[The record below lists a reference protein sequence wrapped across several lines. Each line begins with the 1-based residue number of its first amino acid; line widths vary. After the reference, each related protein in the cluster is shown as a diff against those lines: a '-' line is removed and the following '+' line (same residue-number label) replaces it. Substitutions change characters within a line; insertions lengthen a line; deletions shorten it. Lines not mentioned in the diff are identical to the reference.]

1 MWFLLLAILGG
12 GATEASA
19 QAESAQVKYE
29 ATQVTTANKI
39 DFSGKTKYAIQA
51 VHAGGQYDLS
61 SVLKN
66 RFLKYDYVN
75 GGLTYVMIGYPSN
88 AASTTNSGYTSVTD
102 ICKNMGDK
110 GDGDKYTFTFDG
122 NANEFTVKNCTDG
135 YLWGNNSTKNS
146 TKNRPIGKGQ
156 TSTIKVKLYEQKDGE
171 FTLETNGNPYR
182 HTNTSNTGGSAYVS
196 YGKVTNPN
204 VLYFKI
210 YEIAKIAETKTQAT
224 FKYYQEKSKV
234 PYASVTKEV
243 KSGNTIAG
251 LAEVPTYLKADYY
264 NIEENQEESPVGGG
278 NEAEAGK
285 TYSVRTSY
293 PNDLPFVID
302 GTTYFSLGSNINTAL
317 KATSVPA
324 GDIEFAKYAVKMSGD
339 CINGYLL
346 QYKNN
351 NYLKNTGSEVS
362 KVEEA
367 GKFDIEKSE
376 DNWYLKSH
384 QADGQYLI
392 INTNGTVSFTP
403 SIEAATALK
412 NLSDEQ
418 AYNYINTNCPAGHYV
433 GSYSKDQAGTISFA
447 QILKGEGKISISADK
462 YYLFEEAEDD
472 TYFLT
477 SKESTQHMSDLHY
490 TYQVSG
496 MAEVTFSSLWQWK
509 NNMIVNANTGKH
521 LDWQA
526 SLSDE
531 NTTSY
536 RSMVENH
543 DDYKQAFTIELDTH
557 LGDTYYLKQTG
568 KTAIKSINSKPGTN
582 AGYWFIREADAF
594 SIPLHAVD
602 EKSYATMYAPV
613 KLVQDAEDK
622 TIIYTGNV
630 NGNGSLHLEEWEGGV
645 IPANTPLVLVNEEGA
660 ESARFLISYDEPARE
675 VTPDDNWTGTN
686 IKFQFTGDERNN
698 YRLFGFNSAFGVGF
712 FKPKATGNIPAN
724 RGYISN
730 LPYQTIG
737 LQFPDGTTTSID
749 AAILNGNTTAEDT
762 PIYDISGR
770 RLMQPTRGQ
779 FYIRNGQKFIAQ

>member
-1 MWFLLLAILGG
+1 MGG
-12 GATEASA
+12 E
-19 QAESAQVKYE
+19 
-29 ATQVTTANKI
+29 
-39 DFSGKTKYAIQA
+39 
-51 VHAGGQYDLS
+51 
-61 SVLKN
+61 
-66 RFLKYDYVN
+66 
-75 GGLTYVMIGYPSN
+75 GLN
-88 AASTTNSGYTSVTD
+88 
-102 ICKNMGDK
+102 
-110 GDGDKYTFTFDG
+110 YTFTFTGKAD
-122 NANEFTVKNCTDG
+122 EFTVKNCADG
-135 YLWGNNSTKNS
+135 TLWGNYGTKD
-146 TKNRPIGKGQ
+146 RPIGQGQ
-156 TSTIKVKLYEQKDGE
+156 SSTIKVKLYEKGNEE

-182 HTNTSNTGGSAYVS
+182 HTNIDMSSHSAYINYNATTTTKLS
-196 YGKVTNPN
+196 
-204 VLYFKI
+204 VLYFEI
-210 YEIAKIAETKTQAT
+210 YEIAETKAT
-224 FKYYQEKSKV
+224 FNYYQGESKV
-234 PYASVTKEV
+234 PYASVTKDVE
-243 KSGNTIAG
+243 SESTIAG
-251 LAEVPTYLKADYY
+251 LAEVPTYLTATYY
-264 NIEENQEESPVGGG
+264 KIEENQEETAYGTD
-278 NEAEAGK
+278 EAVAGM
-285 TYSVRTSY
+285 TYSVRTNY

-339 CINGYLL
+339 WINGYLL
-346 QYKNN
+346 QDKND
-351 NYLKNTGSEVS
+351 NYLKNTGSEVGYGS
-362 KVEEA
+362 DPS
-367 GKFDIEKSE
+367 KFDIEKSE
-376 DNWYLKSH
+376 DNWYLKSKP
-384 QADGQYLI
+384 DGNYLI
-392 INTNGTVSFTP
+392 INTDGTVSFT
-403 SIEAATALK
+403 SSVDDATALK
-412 NLSDEQ
+412 NLSNEQ

-477 SKESTQHMSDLHY
+477 SKESTQHMYDLHY

-509 NNMIVNANTGKH
+509 NDMIVNANTGKH

-536 RSMVENH
+536 RSMVDNYN
-543 DDYKQAFTIELDTH
+543 DYKQAYTIELGTNE
-557 LGDTYYLKQTG
+557 GQTYYLKQTG
-568 KTAIKSINSKPGTN
+568 KTTIGYINSKPGANT
-582 AGYWFIREADAF
+582 GYWFIREADAF
-594 SIPLHAVD
+594 SIPLNAVD
-602 EKSYATMYAPV
+602 GKSYATMYAPV
-613 KLVQDAEDK
+613 KLVQDTEDK

-630 NGNGSLHLEEWEGGV
+630 NGYGNLHLEEWEGGV

-686 IKFQFTGDERNN
+686 IKLLFSGDERNN
-698 YRLFGFNSAFGVGF
+698 YRLFGFNSSFGVGF
-712 FKPKATGNIPAN
+712 FKPKDTGNIPAN
-724 RGYISN
+724 RGYINISN

-770 RLMQPTRGQ
+770 RIMQPTRGQ

>member
-1 MWFLLLAILGG
+1 MAD
-12 GATEASA
+12 E
-19 QAESAQVKYE
+19 
-29 ATQVTTANKI
+29 
-39 DFSGKTKYAIQA
+39 
-51 VHAGGQYDLS
+51 
-61 SVLKN
+61 
-66 RFLKYDYVN
+66 
-75 GGLTYVMIGYPSN
+75 GL
-88 AASTTNSGYTSVTD
+88 
-102 ICKNMGDK
+102 
-110 GDGDKYTFTFDG
+110 KYTFTFKG
-122 NANEFTVKNCTDG
+122 TAEEFEVTNCADKT
-135 YLWGNNSTKNS
+135 LWGNYG
-146 TKNRPIGKGQ
+146 TKNRPIGQGQ
-156 TSTIKVKLYEQKDGE
+156 SSTIKVKLYEKGNAE

-182 HTNTSNTGGSAYVS
+182 HTNANTASHSAYINYNTTS
-196 YGKVTNPN
+196 KLS
-204 VLYFKI
+204 VLYFEI
-210 YEIAKIAETKTQAT
+210 YEIAETKAT
-224 FKYYQEKSKV
+224 FNYYQGESNTN
-234 PYASVTKEV
+234 YASVTKNV
-243 KSGNTIAG
+243 VSKSTIAG
-251 LAEVPTYLKADYY
+251 LANVPTYLTATYY
-264 NIEENQEESPVGGG
+264 DGESKKEGTDLAV
-278 NEAEAGK
+278 AGK
-285 TYSVRTSY
+285 TYSVRTNY

-324 GDIEFAKYAVKMSGD
+324 GNIEFAKYAVKMSGNWID
-339 CINGYLL
+339 GYLL
-346 QYKNN
+346 QDKND
-351 NYLKNTGSEVS
+351 NYLNNTGS
-362 KVEEA
+362 KV
-367 GKFDIEKSE
+367 GYDGSNTSKFDIEKSG
-376 DNWYLKSH
+376 DKWYLKSKP
-384 QADGQYLI
+384 GGNYLI
-392 INTNGTVSFTP
+392 INTDGTVSFT
-403 SIEAATALK
+403 SSVNDATPLK

-433 GSYSKDQAGTISFA
+433 GSYSKDQAGTISFT

-477 SKESTQHMSDLHY
+477 SKESTKHMSDLSY

-509 NNMIVNANTGKH
+509 NDMIVNANTGKH

-536 RSMVENH
+536 RSMVDNYN
-543 DDYKQAFTIELDTH
+543 DYKQAYTIEL
-557 LGDTYYLKQTG
+557 GINEGQTYYLKQTG
-568 KTAIKSINSKPGTN
+568 KTTIGYINSKPGVNT
-582 AGYWFIREADAF
+582 GYWFIREADAF
-594 SIPLHAVD
+594 SIRLNAVD
-602 EKSYATMYAPV
+602 GKSYATMYAPV

-630 NGNGSLHLEEWEGGV
+630 NGNGNLHLEEWEGGV

-660 ESARFLISYDEPARE
+660 ESARFLISYDEPART

-712 FKPKATGNIPAN
+712 FKPKDTGYIPAN
-724 RGYISN
+724 RGYLCD

-749 AAILNGNTTAEDT
+749 AAILNGNNTAEDT

>member
-12 GATEASA
+12 VATEVSA
-19 QAESAQVKYE
+19 QYK
-29 ATQVTTANKI
+29 ATKVETANEI
-39 DFSGKTKYAIQA
+39 DFTGNTKYAIKA
-51 VHAGGQYDLS
+51 VRAVGTSDLS
-61 SVLKN
+61 SVLKG
-66 RFLKYDYVN
+66 RFLKYEYINPYDNPKV
-75 GGLTYVMIGYPSN
+75 TYVTIGYPSS
-88 AASTTNSGYTSVTD
+88 STTNSGYTSEKD
-102 ICKNMGDK
+102 ICDHMADEGL
-110 GDGDKYTFTFDG
+110 KYTFTFKG
-122 NANEFTVKNCTDG
+122 TAEEFEVTNCADKT
-135 YLWGNNSTKNS
+135 LWGNYG
-146 TKNRPIGKGQ
+146 TKNRPIGQGQ
-156 TSTIKVKLYEQKDGE
+156 SSTIKVKLYEKGNAE

-182 HTNTSNTGGSAYVS
+182 HTNANTASHSAYINYNTTS
-196 YGKVTNPN
+196 KLS
-204 VLYFKI
+204 VLYFEI
-210 YEIAKIAETKTQAT
+210 YEIAETKAT
-224 FKYYQEKSKV
+224 FNYYQGESNTN
-234 PYASVTKEV
+234 YASVTKNV
-243 KSGNTIAG
+243 VSKSTIAG
-251 LAEVPTYLKADYY
+251 LANVPTYLTATYY
-264 NIEENQEESPVGGG
+264 DGESKKEGTDLAV
-278 NEAEAGK
+278 AGK
-285 TYSVRTSY
+285 TYSVRTNY

-324 GDIEFAKYAVKMSGD
+324 GNIEFAKYAVKMSGNWID
-339 CINGYLL
+339 GYLL
-346 QYKNN
+346 QDKND
-351 NYLKNTGSEVS
+351 NYLNNTGS
-362 KVEEA
+362 KV
-367 GKFDIEKSE
+367 GYDGSNTSKFDIEKSG
-376 DNWYLKSH
+376 DKWYLKSKP
-384 QADGQYLI
+384 GGNYLI
-392 INTNGTVSFTP
+392 INTDGTVSFT
-403 SIEAATALK
+403 SSVNDATPLK

-433 GSYSKDQAGTISFA
+433 GSYSKDQAGTISFT

-477 SKESTQHMSDLHY
+477 SKESTKHMSDLSY

-509 NNMIVNANTGKH
+509 NDMIVNANTGKH

-536 RSMVENH
+536 RSMVDNYN
-543 DDYKQAFTIELDTH
+543 DYKQAYTIEL
-557 LGDTYYLKQTG
+557 GINEGQTYYLKQTG
-568 KTAIKSINSKPGTN
+568 KTTIGYINSKPGVNT
-582 AGYWFIREADAF
+582 GYWFIREADAF
-594 SIPLHAVD
+594 SIRLNAVD
-602 EKSYATMYAPV
+602 GKSYATMYAPV

-630 NGNGSLHLEEWEGGV
+630 NGNGNLHLEEWEGGV

-660 ESARFLISYDEPARE
+660 ESARFLISYDEPART

-712 FKPKATGNIPAN
+712 FKPKDTGYIPAN
-724 RGYISN
+724 RGYLCD

-749 AAILNGNTTAEDT
+749 AAILNGNNTAEDT

>member
-12 GATEASA
+12 VATEASA
-19 QAESAQVKYE
+19 QAQYE

-51 VHAGGQYDLS
+51 VRAGGQYDLS

-135 YLWGNNSTKNS
+135 YLWGNNSTKN
-146 TKNRPIGKGQ
+146 RPIGKGQ

-210 YEIAKIAETKTQAT
+210 YEIAEIVETKTQAT
-224 FKYYQEKSKV
+224 FKYYQGTSKV
-234 PYASVTKEV
+234 PYASVTKDVE
-243 KSGNTIAG
+243 SESTIAG
-251 LAEVPTYLKADYY
+251 LANVPTYLTATYY
-264 NIEENQEESPVGGG
+264 DGESKKEGTDLAV
-278 NEAEAGK
+278 AGK
-285 TYSVRTSY
+285 TYTVETNY

-302 GTTYFSLGSNINTAL
+302 GTTYFSLGSDINTAL

-324 GDIEFAKYAVKMSGD
+324 GDIQFAKYAVKMSGNWID
-339 CINGYLL
+339 GYLL

-362 KVEEA
+362 NVEDA
-367 GKFDIEKSE
+367 SKFDIEKSE
-376 DNWYLKSH
+376 DNWYLKSRP
-384 QADGQYLI
+384 DGNYLV
-392 INTNGTVSFTP
+392 INTDGTVSFT
-403 SIEAATALK
+403 SSVNDATALK
-412 NLSDEQ
+412 NLSNEQ

-433 GSYSKDQAGTISFA
+433 GSYSKDQAGTISFD
-447 QILKGEGKISISADK
+447 QIIKGEGKISISADK

-472 TYFLT
+472 PYFLT

-509 NNMIVNANTGKH
+509 NDMIVNANTGKH

-526 SLSDE
+526 RLSDE

-536 RSMVENH
+536 RSMVDGYNE
-543 DDYKQAFTIELDTH
+543 YKQAYTIELGTNE
-557 LGDTYYLKQTG
+557 GQTYYLKQTG
-568 KTAIKSINSKPGTN
+568 KTTIGSINYKPGVNT
-582 AGYWFIREADAF
+582 GYWFIREADAF
-594 SIPLHAVD
+594 SIPLNAVD
-602 EKSYATMYAPV
+602 GKSYATMYAPV

-630 NGNGSLHLEEWEGGV
+630 NENGNLHLEEWEGGV

-675 VTPDDNWTGTN
+675 VTPDVNLNWTGTN
-686 IKFQFTGDERNN
+686 IKLLFSGDERNN

-724 RGYISN
+724 RGYINISN

>member
-12 GATEASA
+12 VATEVSA
-19 QAESAQVKYE
+19 QEQSAEVQYE

-39 DFSGKTKYAIQA
+39 DFSGKTKYAIQVVNA
-51 VHAGGQYDLS
+51 SKLS
-61 SVLKN
+61 SVLQG
-66 RFLKYDYVN
+66 RFLRYGYVSQYDNPKV
-75 GGLTYVMIGYPSN
+75 TYVMIGYPPTT
-88 AASTTNSGYTSVTD
+88 TTNTGYTSEKD
-102 ICKNMGDK
+102 ICDHMGGE
-110 GDGDKYTFTFDG
+110 GDNYTFTFNGKAD
-122 NANEFTVKNCTDG
+122 EFTVKNCADG
-135 YLWGNNSTKNS
+135 TLWGNYGTKH
-146 TKNRPIGKGQ
+146 RPIGKGQ

-182 HTNTSNTGGSAYVS
+182 HTNADESGSSAYVS
-196 YGKVTNPN
+196 YGNVKTPK

-210 YEIAKIAETKTQAT
+210 YEIAEKVETKTQAT
-224 FKYYQEKSKV
+224 FKYYQGTSETD
-234 PYASVTKEV
+234 YASVTKDV
-243 KSGNTIAG
+243 VSGNKIAE
-251 LAEVPTYLKADYY
+251 LANVPTYLTATYY
-264 NIEENQEESPVGGG
+264 DGELEVKGTDL
-278 NEAEAGK
+278 AVAGK

-324 GDIEFAKYAVKMSGD
+324 GDIEFAKYAVKMSGNWID
-339 CINGYLL
+339 GYLL
-346 QYKNN
+346 QDKNN
-351 NYLKNTGSEVS
+351 NYLNNTGSAVGYDGS
-362 KVEEA
+362 DA
-367 GKFDIEKSE
+367 SKFDIEKSE
-376 DNWYLKSH
+376 DKWYLKSR
-384 QADGQYLI
+384 ANGQYLI
-392 INTNGTVSFTP
+392 INTNGTVSFTQDQDVN
-403 SIEAATALK
+403 SATALK
-412 NLSDEQ
+412 NLSKEQ

-433 GSYSKDQAGTISFA
+433 GSYSKDQAGTLSFT

-477 SKESTQHMSDLHY
+477 SKESTKYISNSSY

-509 NNMIVNANTGKH
+509 NDMIVNANTGKH
-521 LDWQA
+521 LDWEA
-526 SLSDE
+526 RLSDK

-536 RSMVENH
+536 RSMVDNYN
-543 DDYKQAFTIELDTH
+543 DYKQAYTIELGTIK
-557 LGDTYYLKQTG
+557 GQTYYLKQTG
-568 KTAIKSINSKPGTN
+568 KTTIGYINSKPGANT
-582 AGYWFIREADAF
+582 GYWFIREADAF
-594 SIPLHAVD
+594 SIPLNAVD
-602 EKSYATMYAPV
+602 GKSYATMYAPV

-630 NGNGSLHLEEWEGGV
+630 NGYGNLHLEEWEGGV

-675 VTPDDNWTGTN
+675 VTPGDNWTGTN

-724 RGYISN
+724 RGYINISN

>member
-1 MWFLLLAILGG
+1 
-12 GATEASA
+12 
-19 QAESAQVKYE
+19 
-29 ATQVTTANKI
+29 
-39 DFSGKTKYAIQA
+39 
-51 VHAGGQYDLS
+51 
-61 SVLKN
+61 
-66 RFLKYDYVN
+66 
-75 GGLTYVMIGYPSN
+75 MIGYPPT
-88 AASTTNSGYTSVTD
+88 STTNTGYTSEKD
-102 ICKNMGDK
+102 ICDNMGDK
-110 GDGDKYTFTFDG
+110 GDGDNYTFTFDG
-122 NANEFTVKNCTDG
+122 NANEFTVKNCADG
-135 YLWGNNSTKNS
+135 TLWGNYDTKH
-146 TKNRPIGKGQ
+146 RPIGQGH

-182 HTNTSNTGGSAYVS
+182 HTNANESGSSAYVS
-196 YGKVTNPN
+196 YGNVATPK

-210 YEIAKIAETKTQAT
+210 YKIAKIAETKTQAT
-224 FKYYQEKSKV
+224 FNYYQGESKV
-234 PYASVTKEV
+234 PYASVTKDVE
-243 KSGNTIAG
+243 SESTIAG

-324 GDIEFAKYAVKMSGD
+324 GDIEFAKYAVKMSGNWID
-339 CINGYLL
+339 GYLL
-346 QYKNN
+346 QDKNDK
-351 NYLKNTGSEVS
+351 YLNNTGSKVGYGGS
-362 KVEEA
+362 KTS
-367 GKFDIEKSE
+367 KFDIEKSG
-376 DNWYLKSH
+376 DNWYLKSR
-384 QADGQYLI
+384 ADGQYLI
-392 INTNGTVSFTP
+392 INTDGTVSFTQDQDVND
-403 SIEAATALK
+403 ATPLK

-433 GSYSKDQAGTISFA
+433 GSYSKDQAGTISFT

-477 SKESTQHMSDLHY
+477 SKESTKYISNSSY

-509 NNMIVNANTGKH
+509 NDMIVNANTGKH
-521 LDWQA
+521 LDWEA
-526 SLSDE
+526 RLSDE

-536 RSMVENH
+536 RSMVDNYN
-543 DDYKQAFTIELDTH
+543 DYKQAYTIELGTIK
-557 LGDTYYLKQTG
+557 GQTYYLKQTG
-568 KTAIKSINSKPGTN
+568 KTTIGYINSKPGANT
-582 AGYWFIREADAF
+582 GYWFIREADAF

-602 EKSYATMYAPV
+602 GKSYATMYAPV

-630 NGNGSLHLEEWEGGV
+630 NENGNLHLEEWEGGV

-675 VTPDDNWTGTN
+675 VTPDVNWTGTN

-698 YRLFGFNSAFGVGF
+698 YRLFGFNSTVGVGF

-724 RGYISN
+724 RGYINISN
-730 LPYQTIG
+730 LPHQTIG

-749 AAILNGNTTAEDT
+749 AAILNGNNTAEDT

>member
-1 MWFLLLAILGG
+1 MYVVLTPRHIGG
-12 GATEASA
+12 VATEVSA
-19 QAESAQVKYE
+19 QYK
-29 ATQVTTANKI
+29 ATKVETANEI
-39 DFSGKTKYAIQA
+39 DFTGNTKYAIKA
-51 VHAGGQYDLS
+51 VRAVGTSDLS
-61 SVLKN
+61 SVLKG
-66 RFLKYDYVN
+66 RFLKYEYINPYDNPKV
-75 GGLTYVMIGYPSN
+75 TYVTIGYPSS
-88 AASTTNSGYTSVTD
+88 STTNSGYTSEKD
-102 ICKNMGDK
+102 ICDHMADEGL
-110 GDGDKYTFTFDG
+110 KYTFTFKG
-122 NANEFTVKNCTDG
+122 TAEEFEVTNCADKT
-135 YLWGNNSTKNS
+135 LWGNYG
-146 TKNRPIGKGQ
+146 TKNRPIGQGQ
-156 TSTIKVKLYEQKDGE
+156 SSTIKVKLYEKGNAE

-182 HTNTSNTGGSAYVS
+182 HTNANTASHSAYINYNTTS
-196 YGKVTNPN
+196 KLS
-204 VLYFKI
+204 VLYFEI
-210 YEIAKIAETKTQAT
+210 YEIAETKAT
-224 FKYYQEKSKV
+224 FNYYQGESNTN
-234 PYASVTKEV
+234 YASVTKNV
-243 KSGNTIAG
+243 VSKSTIAG
-251 LAEVPTYLKADYY
+251 LANVPTYLTATYY
-264 NIEENQEESPVGGG
+264 DGESKKEGTDLAV
-278 NEAEAGK
+278 AGK
-285 TYSVRTSY
+285 TYSVRTNY

-324 GDIEFAKYAVKMSGD
+324 GNIEFAKYAVKMSGD
-339 CINGYLL
+339 WINGYLL
-346 QYKNN
+346 QDKND
-351 NYLKNTGSEVS
+351 NYLKNTGSEVGYGS
-362 KVEEA
+362 DPS
-367 GKFDIEKSE
+367 KFDIEKSG
-376 DNWYLKSH
+376 DNWYLKSKP
-384 QADGQYLI
+384 DGNYLI
-392 INTNGTVSFTP
+392 INTDGTVSFT
-403 SIEAATALK
+403 SSVNDATPLK
-412 NLSDEQ
+412 NLSNEQ

-433 GSYSKDQAGTISFA
+433 GSYSKDQAGTISFT

-477 SKESTQHMSDLHY
+477 SKESTKRMSDLSY

-509 NNMIVNANTGKH
+509 NNMIVNTNTGKN

-536 RSMVENH
+536 RSMVDGYNE
-543 DDYKQAFTIELDTH
+543 YKQAYTIELGTNE
-557 LGDTYYLKQTG
+557 GQTYYLKQTG
-568 KTAIKSINSKPGTN
+568 KTTIGSINSKPGVNT
-582 AGYWFIREADAF
+582 GYWFIREADAF
-594 SIPLHAVD
+594 SIPLNAVD
-602 EKSYATMYAPV
+602 GKSYATMYAPV

-630 NGNGSLHLEEWEGGV
+630 NGYGNLHLEEWEGGV

-712 FKPKATGNIPAN
+712 FKPKDTGYIPAN
-724 RGYISN
+724 RGYLSD

-749 AAILNGNTTAEDT
+749 ATILNGNNTAEDT

>member
-12 GATEASA
+12 VATEVSA
-19 QAESAQVKYE
+19 QYK
-29 ATQVTTANKI
+29 ATKVETANEI
-39 DFSGKTKYAIQA
+39 DFTGNTKYAIKA
-51 VHAGGQYDLS
+51 VRAVGTSDLS
-61 SVLKN
+61 SVLKG
-66 RFLKYDYVN
+66 RFLKYEYINPYDNSKV
-75 GGLTYVMIGYPSN
+75 TYVTIGYPSS
-88 AASTTNSGYTSVTD
+88 STTNSGYTSEKD
-102 ICKNMGDK
+102 ICDHMADEGL
-110 GDGDKYTFTFDG
+110 KYTFTFKG
-122 NANEFTVKNCTDG
+122 TAEEFEVTNCADKT
-135 YLWGNNSTKNS
+135 LWGNYG
-146 TKNRPIGKGQ
+146 TKNRPIGQGQ
-156 TSTIKVKLYEQKDGE
+156 SSTIKVKLYEKGNAE

-182 HTNTSNTGGSAYVS
+182 HTNANTASHSAYINYNTTS
-196 YGKVTNPN
+196 KLS
-204 VLYFKI
+204 VLYFEI
-210 YEIAKIAETKTQAT
+210 YEIAETKAT
-224 FKYYQEKSKV
+224 FNYYQGESNTN
-234 PYASVTKEV
+234 YASVTKNV
-243 KSGNTIAG
+243 VSKSTIAG
-251 LAEVPTYLKADYY
+251 LANVPTYLTATYY
-264 NIEENQEESPVGGG
+264 DGESKKEGTDLAV
-278 NEAEAGK
+278 AGK
-285 TYSVRTSY
+285 TYSVRTNY

-324 GDIEFAKYAVKMSGD
+324 GNIEFAKYAVKMSGNWID
-339 CINGYLL
+339 GYLL
-346 QYKNN
+346 QDKND
-351 NYLKNTGSEVS
+351 NYLNNTGS
-362 KVEEA
+362 KV
-367 GKFDIEKSE
+367 GYDGSNTSKFDIEKSG
-376 DNWYLKSH
+376 DKWYLKSKP
-384 QADGQYLI
+384 GGNYLI
-392 INTNGTVSFTP
+392 INTDGTVSFT
-403 SIEAATALK
+403 SSVNDATPLK
-412 NLSDEQ
+412 NLSNEQ

-433 GSYSKDQAGTISFA
+433 GSYSKDQAGTISFT

-477 SKESTQHMSDLHY
+477 SKESTKRMSDLSY

-509 NNMIVNANTGKH
+509 NNMIVNTNTGKN

-536 RSMVENH
+536 RSMVDGYNE
-543 DDYKQAFTIELDTH
+543 YKQAYTIELGTNE
-557 LGDTYYLKQTG
+557 GQTYYLKQTG
-568 KTAIKSINSKPGTN
+568 KTTIGSINSKPGVNT
-582 AGYWFIREADAF
+582 GYWFIREADAF
-594 SIPLHAVD
+594 SIPLNAVD
-602 EKSYATMYAPV
+602 GKSYATMYAPV

-630 NGNGSLHLEEWEGGV
+630 NGYGNLHLEEWEGGV

-712 FKPKATGNIPAN
+712 FKPKDTGYIPAN
-724 RGYISN
+724 RGYLSD

-749 AAILNGNTTAEDT
+749 ATILNGNNTAEDT

>member
-1 MWFLLLAILGG
+1 M
-12 GATEASA
+12 
-19 QAESAQVKYE
+19 
-29 ATQVTTANKI
+29 
-39 DFSGKTKYAIQA
+39 
-51 VHAGGQYDLS
+51 S

-135 YLWGNNSTKNS
+135 YLWGNNSTKN
-146 TKNRPIGKGQ
+146 RPIGKGQ
-156 TSTIKVKLYEQKDGE
+156 TSTIKVKLYEQKNGE

-196 YGKVTNPN
+196 YSKVTTPN

-210 YEIAKIAETKTQAT
+210 YEIAEIVETKTQAT
-224 FKYYQEKSKV
+224 FKYYQGKSET
-234 PYASVTKEV
+234 PYASETKEV
-243 KSGNTIAG
+243 KSGNTIAK
-251 LAEVPTYLKADYY
+251 LANVPAYLTADY
-264 NIEENQEESPVGGG
+264 NIVENQKESSVDGGKD
-278 NEAEAGK
+278 AEAGK
-285 TYSVRTSY
+285 TYSVRTYY

-302 GTTYFSLGSNINTAL
+302 GTTYFSLGSDINTAL

-346 QYKNN
+346 QDKNDK
-351 NYLKNTGSEVS
+351 YLNNTGS
-362 KVEEA
+362 KV
-367 GKFDIEKSE
+367 GYGGSNTSKFDIEKSG
-376 DNWYLKSH
+376 DKWYLKSKP
-384 QADGQYLI
+384 GGNYLV
-392 INTNGTVSFTP
+392 INTDGTVSFTS

-433 GSYSKDQAGTISFA
+433 GSYSKDQAGTISFD
-447 QILKGEGKISISADK
+447 QIIKGEGKISISADK
-462 YYLFEEAEDD
+462 YYLFEEAEED

-521 LDWQA
+521 LDWKA
-526 SLSDE
+526 SLSDDE
-531 NTTSY
+531 TTTSY
-536 RSMVENH
+536 RSMVDGYNE
-543 DDYKQAFTIELDTH
+543 YKQAYTIEL
-557 LGDTYYLKQTG
+557 GINEGQTYYLKQTG
-568 KTAIKSINSKPGTN
+568 KTTIGYINSKPGVNT
-582 AGYWFIREADAF
+582 GYWFIREADAF

-602 EKSYATMYAPV
+602 GKSYATMYAPV

-630 NGNGSLHLEEWEGGV
+630 NENGNLHLEEWEGGV

-675 VTPDDNWTGTN
+675 VTSGDNWTGTN

>member
-12 GATEASA
+12 VTTEVSA
-19 QAESAQVKYE
+19 QA
-29 ATQVTTANKI
+29 TFTPITDPTAIKC
-39 DFSGKTKYAIQA
+39 DGKTKYAFKA
-51 VHAGGQYDLS
+51 VKANGTDFSDTGTTRPR
-61 SVLKN
+61 N
-66 RFLKYDYVN
+66 RFLRYDNTLVVL
-75 GGLTYVMIGYPSN
+75 GV
-88 AASTTNSGYTSVTD
+88 STGTSTDAFGYTIDKICEKISTD
-102 ICKNMGDK
+102 EGKR
-110 GDGDKYTFTFDG
+110 YVFTFTSGSSCKAQNVFDNTYWG
-122 NANEFTVKNCTDG
+122 DNGKQRPAGKANEDDAKTIAFKK
-135 YLWGNNSTKNS
+135 GNKTGTIQILVNEKELCSASGTSIYVTFKS
-146 TKNRPIGKGQ
+146 SYTTPIDFE
-156 TSTIKVKLYEQKDGE
+156 VYEIE
-171 FTLETNGNPYR
+171 E
-182 HTNTSNTGGSAYVS
+182 TSN
-196 YGKVTNPN
+196 K
-204 VLYFKI
+204 
-210 YEIAKIAETKTQAT
+210 AT
-224 FKYYQEKSKV
+224 FKYYQGKSKT
-234 PYASVTKEV
+234 PYASETKEV

-251 LAEVPTYLKADYY
+251 LAEVPTYLTADYY
-264 NIEENQEESPVGGG
+264 NIEENQEESSVDGG
-278 NEAEAGK
+278 EDAVAGM
-285 TYSVRTSY
+285 TYSVRTNY

-302 GTTYFSLGSNINTAL
+302 GTTYFSLGKDINTAL

-324 GDIEFAKYAVKMSGD
+324 GDIEFAKYAVKMSGNWID
-339 CINGYLL
+339 GYLL

-376 DNWYLKSH
+376 DNWYLKFH

-392 INTNGTVSFTP
+392 INTNGTVSFTS
-403 SIEAATALK
+403 SIEDATALK
-412 NLSDEQ
+412 NLSNEQ

-433 GSYSKDQAGTISFA
+433 GSYSKDQAGTISFT

-496 MAEVTFSSLWQWK
+496 MAEVTFSSLWQW
-509 NNMIVNANTGKH
+509 NENMIVNANTGKH
-521 LDWQA
+521 LDWLA
-526 SLSDE
+526 GLSDDK

-536 RSMVENH
+536 RSTVDSYN
-543 DDYKQAFTIELDTH
+543 DYKQAYTIELGTN
-557 LGDTYYLKQTG
+557 GGQTYYLKQTG
-568 KTAIKSINSKPGTN
+568 KTTIGSINSKPGANT
-582 AGYWFIREADAF
+582 GYWFIREADAF
-594 SIPLHAVD
+594 SIPLNAVD
-602 EKSYATMYAPV
+602 GKSYATMYAPV

-630 NGNGSLHLEEWEGGV
+630 NGYGNLHLEEWEGGV

-660 ESARFLISYDEPARE
+660 ESARFLISYDEPARK
-675 VTPDDNWTGTN
+675 VTSGDNWTGTN
-686 IKFQFTGDERNN
+686 IKLLFSGDERNN

-724 RGYISN
+724 RGYINISN

-749 AAILNGNTTAEDT
+749 AAILNGNNTAEDT

>member
-1 MWFLLLAILGG
+1 MSF
-12 GATEASA
+12 S
-19 QAESAQVKYE
+19 
-29 ATQVTTANKI
+29 TQYSSYSPI
-39 DFSGKTKYAIQA
+39 DFE
-51 VHAGGQYDLS
+51 V
-61 SVLKN
+61 
-66 RFLKYDYVN
+66 
-75 GGLTYVMIGYPSN
+75 
-88 AASTTNSGYTSVTD
+88 
-102 ICKNMGDK
+102 
-110 GDGDKYTFTFDG
+110 
-122 NANEFTVKNCTDG
+122 
-135 YLWGNNSTKNS
+135 
-146 TKNRPIGKGQ
+146 
-156 TSTIKVKLYEQKDGE
+156 
-171 FTLETNGNPYR
+171 
-182 HTNTSNTGGSAYVS
+182 
-196 YGKVTNPN
+196 
-204 VLYFKI
+204 
-210 YEIAKIAETKTQAT
+210 YEIAETT
-224 FKYYQEKSKV
+224 FKYYQGTSET
-234 PYASVTKEV
+234 PYASVTKDVDSE
-243 KSGNTIAG
+243 STIAG
-251 LAEVPTYLKADYY
+251 LANVPAYLTATYYDG
-264 NIEENQEESPVGGG
+264 ESKKVEGTDR
-278 NEAEAGK
+278 AVAGQ
-285 TYSVRTSY
+285 TYSVITSY

-302 GTTYFSLGSNINTAL
+302 GTTYFSLGSDINTAL
-317 KATSVPA
+317 KATSVPTGNIA
-324 GDIEFAKYAVKMSGD
+324 QYAVKMSGD
-339 CINGYLL
+339 WINGYLL
-346 QYKNN
+346 QDKNN
-351 NYLKNTGSEVS
+351 NYLNNTGSKVS
-362 KVEEA
+362 YD
-367 GKFDIEKSE
+367 GSNTSKFDIEKSG
-376 DNWYLKSH
+376 DNWYLKSR
-384 QADGQYLI
+384 ADGQYLI
-392 INTNGTVSFTP
+392 INTDGTVSFTQDQDVN
-403 SIEAATALK
+403 SATALK

-496 MAEVTFSSLWQWK
+496 MKEVTFSSLWQW
-509 NNMIVNANTGKH
+509 NENMIVNANTGKH

-536 RSMVENH
+536 RSTVDNYN
-543 DDYKQAFTIELDTH
+543 DYKQAYTIELDTH

-568 KTAIKSINSKPGTN
+568 KTTIGSINYKPGTN

-594 SIPLHAVD
+594 SIPLNAVD
-602 EKSYATMYAPV
+602 GKSYATMYAPV

-630 NGNGSLHLEEWEGGV
+630 NGNGNLHLEEWEGGV

-660 ESARFLISYDEPARE
+660 ESARFLISYDEPART
-675 VTPDDNWTGTN
+675 VTPDVNWTGTN

-724 RGYISN
+724 RGYINISN

>member
-12 GATEASA
+12 VTTEVSA
-19 QAESAQVKYE
+19 QYK
-29 ATQVTTANKI
+29 ATKVETANEI
-39 DFSGKTKYAIQA
+39 DFTGNTKYAIKA
-51 VHAGGQYDLS
+51 VRAVGAYDLS
-61 SVLKN
+61 TTLKG

-75 GGLTYVMIGYPSN
+75 GGLTYVMIGYPLG
-88 AASTTNSGYTSVTD
+88 STQSDNSGYTSVKD
-102 ICKNMGDK
+102 ICDNM
-110 GDGDKYTFTFDG
+110 DGEGVSEGVKYTFTFTGD
-122 NANEFTVKNCTDG
+122 ANEFTVKNCADG
-135 YLWGNNSTKNS
+135 TLWGNNSS
-146 TKNRPIGKGQ
+146 KNRPIGKGQ
-156 TSTIKVKLYEQKDGE
+156 TSTIKVKLYEKGNAE
-171 FTLETNGNPYR
+171 FTLETNGYLYR
-182 HTNTSNTGGSAYVS
+182 HNNSYSTGSSAYINYS
-196 YGKVTNPN
+196 KHTNPS
-204 VLYFKI
+204 VLYFEI
-210 YEIAKIAETKTQAT
+210 YEIAETKAT
-224 FKYYQEKSKV
+224 FNYYQGKSET
-234 PYASVTKEV
+234 PYASVTKDVES
-243 KSGNTIAG
+243 KSTIAG
-251 LAEVPTYLKADYY
+251 LAEVPTYLTATYY
-264 NIEENQEESPVGGG
+264 KIEENQEETAFGTD
-278 NEAEAGK
+278 EAEAGK

-317 KATSVPA
+317 KAKSVPA
-324 GDIEFAKYAVKMSGD
+324 GNIEFAKYAVKMSGN

-346 QYKNN
+346 QDKND
-351 NYLKNTGSEVS
+351 NYLKNTGSAVGYDGS
-362 KVEEA
+362 DA
-367 GKFDIEKSE
+367 SKFDIEKSE
-376 DNWYLKSH
+376 DNWYLKSKP
-384 QADGQYLI
+384 DGNYLI
-392 INTNGTVSFTP
+392 INTDGTVSFT
-403 SIEAATALK
+403 SSVNDATPLK
-412 NLSDEQ
+412 NLSNEQ

-433 GSYSKDQAGTISFA
+433 GSYSKDQAGTISFD
-447 QILKGEGKISISADK
+447 QIIKGEGKISISADK

-477 SKESTQHMSDLHY
+477 SKESTQHMSDLSY

-509 NNMIVNANTGKH
+509 NDMIVNANTGKK
-521 LDWQA
+521 LNWKA
-526 SLSDE
+526 GLSDE

-536 RSMVENH
+536 RSTVDSYN
-543 DDYKQAFTIELDTH
+543 DYKQAYTIEL
-557 LGDTYYLKQTG
+557 GINEGQTYYLKQTG
-568 KTAIKSINSKPGTN
+568 KTTIGSINSKPGVNT
-582 AGYWFIREADAF
+582 GYWFIREADAF
-594 SIPLHAVD
+594 SIPLNAVD
-602 EKSYATMYAPV
+602 GKSYATMYAPV

-630 NGNGSLHLEEWEGGV
+630 NENGNLHLEEWEGGV

-675 VTPDDNWTGTN
+675 VTPDVNLNWTGTN
-686 IKFQFTGDERNN
+686 IKLLFSGDERNN

-724 RGYISN
+724 RGYINISN

>member
-1 MWFLLLAILGG
+1 MGG
-12 GATEASA
+12 E
-19 QAESAQVKYE
+19 
-29 ATQVTTANKI
+29 
-39 DFSGKTKYAIQA
+39 
-51 VHAGGQYDLS
+51 
-61 SVLKN
+61 
-66 RFLKYDYVN
+66 
-75 GGLTYVMIGYPSN
+75 GLN
-88 AASTTNSGYTSVTD
+88 
-102 ICKNMGDK
+102 
-110 GDGDKYTFTFDG
+110 YTFTFTGKAD
-122 NANEFTVKNCTDG
+122 EFTVKNCADG
-135 YLWGNNSTKNS
+135 TLWGNYGTKD
-146 TKNRPIGKGQ
+146 RPIGQGQ
-156 TSTIKVKLYEQKDGE
+156 SSTIKVKLYEKGNEE

-182 HTNTSNTGGSAYVS
+182 HTNIDMSSHSAYINYNATTTTKLS
-196 YGKVTNPN
+196 
-204 VLYFKI
+204 VLYFEI
-210 YEIAKIAETKTQAT
+210 YEIAETKAT
-224 FKYYQEKSKV
+224 FNYYQGESKV
-234 PYASVTKEV
+234 PYASVTKDVE
-243 KSGNTIAG
+243 SESTIAG
-251 LAEVPTYLKADYY
+251 LAEVPTYLTATYY
-264 NIEENQEESPVGGG
+264 KIEENQEETAYGTD
-278 NEAEAGK
+278 EAVAGM
-285 TYSVRTSY
+285 TYSVRTNY

-339 CINGYLL
+339 WINGYLL
-346 QYKNN
+346 QDKND
-351 NYLKNTGSEVS
+351 NYLKNTGSEVGYGS
-362 KVEEA
+362 DPS
-367 GKFDIEKSE
+367 KFDIEKSG
-376 DNWYLKSH
+376 DNWYLKSKP
-384 QADGQYLI
+384 DGNYLI
-392 INTNGTVSFTP
+392 INTDGTVSFT
-403 SIEAATALK
+403 SSVDDATALK
-412 NLSDEQ
+412 NLSNEQ

-477 SKESTQHMSDLHY
+477 SKESTQHMYDLHY

-509 NNMIVNANTGKH
+509 NDMIVNANTGKH

-536 RSMVENH
+536 RSMVDNYN
-543 DDYKQAFTIELDTH
+543 DYKQAYTIELGTNE
-557 LGDTYYLKQTG
+557 GQTYYLKQTG
-568 KTAIKSINSKPGTN
+568 KTTIGYINSKPGANT
-582 AGYWFIREADAF
+582 GYWFIREADAF
-594 SIPLHAVD
+594 SIPLNAVD
-602 EKSYATMYAPV
+602 GKSYATMYAPV
-613 KLVQDAEDK
+613 KLVQDTEDK

-630 NGNGSLHLEEWEGGV
+630 NGYGNLHLEEWEGGV

-660 ESARFLISYDEPARE
+660 ESARFLISYDEPART

-698 YRLFGFNSAFGVGF
+698 YRLFGFNSTFGVGF
-712 FKPKATGNIPAN
+712 FKPKATGYIPAN
-724 RGYISN
+724 RGYLSN

-749 AAILNGNTTAEDT
+749 AAILNGNNTAEDT

>member
-1 MWFLLLAILGG
+1 MYVVLTPRHIGG
-12 GATEASA
+12 VATEVSA
-19 QAESAQVKYE
+19 QEQSAEVQYE

-39 DFSGKTKYAIQA
+39 DFSGKTKYAIQVVDA
-51 VHAGGQYDLS
+51 SNLS
-61 SVLKN
+61 SVLQG

-75 GGLTYVMIGYPSN
+75 GGLTYVMIGYPTGSYSSN
-88 AASTTNSGYTSVTD
+88 NSGYISVTD
-102 ICKNMGDK
+102 ICDHMNDEEGP
-110 GDGDKYTFTFDG
+110 KYTFTFKKETTEEEEFEVTNCADG
-122 NANEFTVKNCTDG
+122 T
-135 YLWGNNSTKNS
+135 LWGNNS

-182 HTNTSNTGGSAYVS
+182 HTNADKSSSSAYVS
-196 YGKVTNPN
+196 YGKVTTPK

-210 YEIAKIAETKTQAT
+210 YEIAEKVETKTQAT
-224 FKYYQEKSKV
+224 FNYYQGKSET
-234 PYASVTKEV
+234 PYASETKEV
-243 KSGNTIAG
+243 KSGNTIEG
-251 LAEVPTYLKADYY
+251 LASVPAYLTATYYK
-264 NIEENQEESPVGGG
+264 IKENQEETAYGTE
-278 NEAEAGK
+278 EAEAGM
-285 TYSVRTSY
+285 TYSVRTNY

-302 GTTYFSLGSNINTAL
+302 GTTYFSLGKDINTAL

-339 CINGYLL
+339 WKNGYLL
-346 QYKNN
+346 QDKKD
-351 NYLKNTGSEVS
+351 NYLKNTGS
-362 KVEEA
+362 KV
-367 GKFDIEKSE
+367 GYGSDPSKFDIEKSE
-376 DNWYLKSH
+376 DNWYLKSKP
-384 QADGQYLI
+384 DGNYLI
-392 INTNGTVSFTP
+392 INTDGTVSFT
-403 SIEAATALK
+403 SSVNDATALK
-412 NLSDEQ
+412 NLSNEQ

-433 GSYSKDQAGTISFA
+433 GSYSKDQAGTISFT

-509 NNMIVNANTGKH
+509 NDMIVNANTGKH

-536 RSMVENH
+536 RSMVDGYNE
-543 DDYKQAFTIELDTH
+543 YKQAYTIELGTNE
-557 LGDTYYLKQTG
+557 GQTYYLKQTG
-568 KTAIKSINSKPGTN
+568 KTTIGSINSKPG
-582 AGYWFIREADAF
+582 AYSGFWFIREADAF
-594 SIPLHAVD
+594 SIPLNAVD
-602 EKSYATMYAPV
+602 GKSYATMYAPV

-630 NGNGSLHLEEWEGGV
+630 NGYGNLHLEEWEGGV

-660 ESARFLISYDEPARE
+660 ESARFLISYDEPART

-686 IKFQFTGDERNN
+686 IKLLFSGDERNN

-712 FKPKATGNIPAN
+712 FKPKATGYIPAN
-724 RGYISN
+724 RGYLSD

-749 AAILNGNTTAEDT
+749 AAILNGNNTAEDT

-770 RLMQPTRGQ
+770 RLVQPTRGQ

>member
-12 GATEASA
+12 VATEASA
-19 QAESAQVKYE
+19 QYTAKKVK
-29 ATQVTTANKI
+29 TANEI
-39 DFSGKTKYAIQA
+39 DFTGNTKYAIKA
-51 VHAGGQYDLS
+51 VRAVGKSDLSTVLKGRFLRYGYVSQYDNPK
-61 SVLKN
+61 V
-66 RFLKYDYVN
+66 
-75 GGLTYVMIGYPSN
+75 TYVMIGYPPTT
-88 AASTTNSGYTSVTD
+88 TTNTGYTSEGD
-102 ICKNMGDK
+102 ICKYMG
-110 GDGDKYTFTFDG
+110 GEGLNYTFTFTGKAD
-122 NANEFTVKNCTDG
+122 EFTVKNCADG
-135 YLWGNNSTKNS
+135 TLWGNYGTKD
-146 TKNRPIGKGQ
+146 RPIGQGQ
-156 TSTIKVKLYEQKDGE
+156 SSTIKVKLYEKGNEE

-182 HTNTSNTGGSAYVS
+182 HTNIDMSSHSAYINYNATTTTKLS
-196 YGKVTNPN
+196 
-204 VLYFKI
+204 VLYFEI
-210 YEIAKIAETKTQAT
+210 YEIAETKAT
-224 FKYYQEKSKV
+224 FNYYQGESKV
-234 PYASVTKEV
+234 PYASVTKDVE
-243 KSGNTIAG
+243 SESTIAG
-251 LAEVPTYLKADYY
+251 LAEVPTYLTATYY
-264 NIEENQEESPVGGG
+264 KIEENQEETAYGTD
-278 NEAEAGK
+278 EAVAGM
-285 TYSVRTSY
+285 TYSVRTNY

-339 CINGYLL
+339 WINGYLL
-346 QYKNN
+346 QDKND
-351 NYLKNTGSEVS
+351 NYLKNTGSEVGYGS
-362 KVEEA
+362 DPS
-367 GKFDIEKSE
+367 KFDIEKSG
-376 DNWYLKSH
+376 DNWYLKSKP
-384 QADGQYLI
+384 DGNYLI
-392 INTNGTVSFTP
+392 INTDGTVSFT
-403 SIEAATALK
+403 SSVDDATALK
-412 NLSDEQ
+412 NLSNEQ

-477 SKESTQHMSDLHY
+477 SKESTQHMYDLHY

-509 NNMIVNANTGKH
+509 NDMIVNANTGKH

-536 RSMVENH
+536 RSMVDNYN
-543 DDYKQAFTIELDTH
+543 DYKQAYTIELGTNE
-557 LGDTYYLKQTG
+557 GQTYYLKQTG
-568 KTAIKSINSKPGTN
+568 KTTIGYINSKPGANT
-582 AGYWFIREADAF
+582 GYWFIREADAF
-594 SIPLHAVD
+594 SIPLNAVD
-602 EKSYATMYAPV
+602 GKSYATMYAPV
-613 KLVQDAEDK
+613 KLVQDTEDK

-630 NGNGSLHLEEWEGGV
+630 NGYGNLHLEEWEGGV

-660 ESARFLISYDEPARE
+660 ESARFLISYDEPART

-698 YRLFGFNSAFGVGF
+698 YRLFGFNSTFGVGF
-712 FKPKATGNIPAN
+712 FKPKATGYIPAN
-724 RGYISN
+724 RGYLSN

-749 AAILNGNTTAEDT
+749 AAILNGNNTAEDT

>member
-12 GATEASA
+12 VATEVSA
-19 QAESAQVKYE
+19 QYK
-29 ATQVTTANKI
+29 ATKVETANEI
-39 DFSGKTKYAIQA
+39 DFTGNTKYAIKA
-51 VHAGGQYDLS
+51 VRAEGNKDLS
-61 SVLKN
+61 SILKG

-102 ICKNMGDK
+102 ICNHMGDK

-122 NANEFTVKNCTDG
+122 TAEGFEVTNCADG
-135 YLWGNNSTKNS
+135 TSWGNYG
-146 TKNRPIGKGQ
+146 TKNRPIGKGS
-156 TSTIKVKLYEQKDGE
+156 TSTIKVKLNEVKLNEKPTGE
-171 FTLETNGNPYR
+171 FTLETNGCLYR
-182 HTNTSNTGGSAYVS
+182 HTNGTDTGGSAYVNYDKPKS
-196 YGKVTNPN
+196 GNPS
-204 VLYFKI
+204 VLYFEI
-210 YEIAKIAETKTQAT
+210 YEIAETKAT
-224 FKYYQEKSKV
+224 FNYYQGESET
-234 PYASVTKEV
+234 PYASVTKDVELT
-243 KSGNTIAG
+243 STIAG
-251 LAEVPTYLKADYY
+251 LAHVPTYLTATYY
-264 NIEENQEESPVGGG
+264 DGESKKEGTELAV
-278 NEAEAGK
+278 AGK

-317 KATSVPA
+317 KAKSVPA
-324 GDIEFAKYAVKMSGD
+324 GNIEFAKYAVKMSGNWID
-339 CINGYLL
+339 GYLL
-346 QYKNN
+346 QDKND
-351 NYLKNTGSEVS
+351 NYLKNTGSEVGYGS
-362 KVEEA
+362 DPS
-367 GKFDIEKSE
+367 KFDIEKSE
-376 DNWYLKSH
+376 DNWYLKSKP
-384 QADGQYLI
+384 DGNYLI
-392 INTNGTVSFTP
+392 INTDGTVSFT
-403 SIEAATALK
+403 SSVNDATPLK
-412 NLSDEQ
+412 NLSNEQ
-418 AYNYINTNCPAGHYV
+418 AYNYITNCPAGHYV
-433 GSYSKDQAGTISFA
+433 GSYYKDQAGTISFT
-447 QILKGEGKISISADK
+447 QILEGEGKISISADK

-477 SKESTQHMSDLHY
+477 SKESTKHMSDLSY

-509 NNMIVNANTGKH
+509 NDMIVNANTGKH

-526 SLSDE
+526 ELSDE
-531 NTTSY
+531 NTISY
-536 RSMVENH
+536 RSMVDGYNE
-543 DDYKQAFTIELDTH
+543 YKQAYTIELGTN
-557 LGDTYYLKQTG
+557 GGQTYYLKQTG
-568 KTAIKSINSKPGTN
+568 KTTIGSINSKPGANT
-582 AGYWFIREADAF
+582 GYWFIREADAF
-594 SIPLHAVD
+594 SIPLNAVD
-602 EKSYATMYAPV
+602 GKSYATMYAPV

-630 NGNGSLHLEEWEGGV
+630 NGYGNLHLEEWEGGV

-660 ESARFLISYDEPARE
+660 ESARFLISYDEPART

-712 FKPKATGNIPAN
+712 FKPKDTGYIPAN
-724 RGYISN
+724 RGYLCD

-749 AAILNGNTTAEDT
+749 AAILNGNNTAEDT

>member
-12 GATEASA
+12 VATEVSA
-19 QAESAQVKYE
+19 QYK
-29 ATQVTTANKI
+29 ATKVETANEI
-39 DFSGKTKYAIQA
+39 DFTGNTKYAIKA
-51 VHAGGQYDLS
+51 VRAVGTSDLS
-61 SVLKN
+61 SVLKG
-66 RFLKYDYVN
+66 RFLKYEYINPYDNPKV
-75 GGLTYVMIGYPSN
+75 TYVTIGYPSS
-88 AASTTNSGYTSVTD
+88 STTNSGYTSEKD
-102 ICKNMGDK
+102 ICDHMADEGL
-110 GDGDKYTFTFDG
+110 KYTFTFKG
-122 NANEFTVKNCTDG
+122 TAEEFEVTNCADKT
-135 YLWGNNSTKNS
+135 LWGNYG
-146 TKNRPIGKGQ
+146 TKNRPIGQGQ
-156 TSTIKVKLYEQKDGE
+156 SSTIKVKLYEKGNAE

-182 HTNTSNTGGSAYVS
+182 HTNANTASHSAYINYNTTS
-196 YGKVTNPN
+196 KLS
-204 VLYFKI
+204 VLYFEI
-210 YEIAKIAETKTQAT
+210 YEIAETKAT
-224 FKYYQEKSKV
+224 FNYYQGESNTN
-234 PYASVTKEV
+234 YASVTKNV
-243 KSGNTIAG
+243 VSKSTIAG
-251 LAEVPTYLKADYY
+251 LANVPTYLTATYY
-264 NIEENQEESPVGGG
+264 DGESKKEGTDLAV
-278 NEAEAGK
+278 AGK
-285 TYSVRTSY
+285 TYSVRTNY

-324 GDIEFAKYAVKMSGD
+324 GNIEFAKYAVKMSGNWID
-339 CINGYLL
+339 GYLL
-346 QYKNN
+346 QDKND
-351 NYLKNTGSEVS
+351 NYLNNTGS
-362 KVEEA
+362 KV
-367 GKFDIEKSE
+367 GYDGSNTSKFDIEKSG
-376 DNWYLKSH
+376 DKWYLKSKP
-384 QADGQYLI
+384 GGNYLI
-392 INTNGTVSFTP
+392 INTDGTVSFT
-403 SIEAATALK
+403 SSVNDATPLK
-412 NLSDEQ
+412 NLSNEQ

-433 GSYSKDQAGTISFA
+433 GSYSKDQAETISFT

-477 SKESTQHMSDLHY
+477 SKESTKRMSDLSY

-509 NNMIVNANTGKH
+509 NNMIVNTNTGKN

-536 RSMVENH
+536 RSMVDGYNE
-543 DDYKQAFTIELDTH
+543 YKQAYTIELGTNE
-557 LGDTYYLKQTG
+557 GQTYYLKQTG
-568 KTAIKSINSKPGTN
+568 KTTIGSINSKPGVNT
-582 AGYWFIREADAF
+582 GYWFIREADAF
-594 SIPLHAVD
+594 SIPLNAVD
-602 EKSYATMYAPV
+602 GKSYATMYAPV

-630 NGNGSLHLEEWEGGV
+630 NGYGNLHLEEWEGGV

-660 ESARFLISYDEPARE
+660 ESARFLISYDEPART

-712 FKPKATGNIPAN
+712 FKPKDTGYIPAN
-724 RGYISN
+724 RGYLSD

-749 AAILNGNTTAEDT
+749 ATILNGNNTAEDT

>member
-12 GATEASA
+12 VATEVSA
-19 QAESAQVKYE
+19 QAQSAQVQYE
-29 ATQVTTANKI
+29 ATKVETAKEI
-39 DFSGKTKYAIQA
+39 DFSGKTKYAIKA
-51 VHAGGQYDLS
+51 VRSEGNSDLS
-61 SVLKN
+61 KILKG

-75 GGLTYVMIGYPSN
+75 SGLTYVMIGYPLGPYQSD
-88 AASTTNSGYTSVTD
+88 NSGYTSVQE
-102 ICKNMGDK
+102 ICDNM
-110 GDGDKYTFTFDG
+110 DGEGVSEGVKYTFTFTGKAD
-122 NANEFTVKNCTDG
+122 EFTVKNCADG
-135 YLWGNNSTKNS
+135 TLWGNNGS
-146 TKNRPIGKGQ
+146 KNRPIGKGN
-156 TSTIKVKLYEQKDGE
+156 TSTIQVKLYEKGNAE
-171 FTLETNGNPYR
+171 FTLETNGYLYR
-182 HTNTSNTGGSAYVS
+182 QNNADAKGSSAYINYS
-196 YGKVTNPN
+196 KHNNPS
-204 VLYFKI
+204 VLYFEI
-210 YEIAKIAETKTQAT
+210 YKIAEIVETNTQAT
-224 FKYYQEKSKV
+224 FKYYQETSETH
-234 PYASVTKEV
+234 YASVTKDVVSE
-243 KSGNTIAG
+243 STIAG
-251 LAEVPTYLKADYY
+251 LASVPAYLTATYYDGELEVKGTDF
-264 NIEENQEESPVGGG
+264 
-278 NEAEAGK
+278 AEAGK
-285 TYSVRTSY
+285 TYSVRTYY

-302 GTTYFSLGSNINTAL
+302 GTTYFSLGSDINTAL
-317 KATSVPA
+317 KAESVPA

-362 KVEEA
+362 NVEEA
-367 GKFDIEKSE
+367 GKFDIEKSG
-376 DNWYLKSH
+376 DNWYLKSKP
-384 QADGQYLI
+384 DGNYLI
-392 INTNGTVSFTP
+392 INTDGTVSFT
-403 SIEAATALK
+403 SSVNDATALK
-412 NLSDEQ
+412 NLSNEQ

-433 GSYSKDQAGTISFA
+433 GSYSKDQAGTISFD
-447 QILKGEGKISISADK
+447 QIIKGEGKISISADK

-477 SKESTQHMSDLHY
+477 SKESTQHMSDLTY

-496 MAEVTFSSLWQWK
+496 MAEVTFSSLWQW
-509 NNMIVNANTGKH
+509 NENMIVNANTGKK
-521 LDWQA
+521 LNWKA
-526 SLSDE
+526 GLSDK

-536 RSMVENH
+536 RSTVDGYN
-543 DDYKQAFTIELDTH
+543 DYKQAYTIEL
-557 LGDTYYLKQTG
+557 GINEGQTYYLKQTG
-568 KTAIKSINSKPGTN
+568 KTTIGSINSKPGVNT
-582 AGYWFIREADAF
+582 GYWFIREADAF
-594 SIPLHAVD
+594 SIPLNAVD

-630 NGNGSLHLEEWEGGV
+630 NENGNLHLEEWEGGV

-660 ESARFLISYDEPARE
+660 ESARFLISYDEPART
-675 VTPDDNWTGTN
+675 VTPDVNWTGTN

-724 RGYISN
+724 RGYINISN